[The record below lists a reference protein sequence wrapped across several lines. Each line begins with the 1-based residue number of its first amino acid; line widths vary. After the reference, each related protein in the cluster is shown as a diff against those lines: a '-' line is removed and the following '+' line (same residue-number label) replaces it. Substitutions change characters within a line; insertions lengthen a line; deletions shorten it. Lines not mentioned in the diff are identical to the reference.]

1 MLTASEYVDDL
12 NSLLDVAGI
21 VPDNSLTKQ
30 VMQLADTHTVNSVDA
45 LLATWRMYGYS
56 KQTLISALQRSAHG
70 QAKGS

>member
-1 MLTASEYVDDL
+1 MLTASEYVADL

-30 VMQLADTHTVNSVDA
+30 VMQLADTHIVNSVDE
-45 LLATWRMYGYS
+45 LLAAWQMYGYS